1 MNPQYQACAGYNQ
14 SPINI
19 ERVISAELAALHF
32 NYKTS
37 ASNIVQLPHTV
48 QINFHQGSYL
58 SLEGE
63 RFQLL
68 QMHLHSPSENMIKGK
83 SFPMELHL
91 VHASEKGELAVVAVM
106 YEAGKKNLT
115 LERLWQQRQ
124 SKKGLSLRA
133 NEFLPATHGYYR
145 FNGSL
150 TTPPCTE
157 SVR

>member
-1 MNPQYQACAGYNQ
+1 M
-14 SPINI
+14 
-19 ERVISAELAALHF
+19 ISAELAALHF

-37 ASNIVQLPHTV
+37 ASDIVQLPHTV
-48 QINFHQGSYL
+48 QINFHHGSYL

-68 QMHLHSPSENMIKGK
+68 QMHLSPSGNMIKGK

-115 LERLWQQRQ
+115 LERLWQPRQ

-133 NEFLPATHGYYR
+133 NEFFTRDTWLLS
-145 FNGSL
+145 F
-150 TTPPCTE
+150 
-157 SVR
+157 

>member
-68 QMHLHSPSENMIKGK
+68 QMHLSPSENMIKGK

-115 LERLWQQRQ
+115 LERLWPQRQ

-157 SVR
+157 GVR